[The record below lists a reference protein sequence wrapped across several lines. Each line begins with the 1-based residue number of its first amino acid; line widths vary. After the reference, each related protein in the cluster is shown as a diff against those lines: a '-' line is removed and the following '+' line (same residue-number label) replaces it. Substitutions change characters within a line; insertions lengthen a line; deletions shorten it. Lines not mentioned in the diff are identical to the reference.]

1 MAMLSIFLCAIF
13 IILTA
18 ARLRMARHFIRP
30 VIILGQ
36 GITVLAAILAYFPRI
51 PQAMHWLLYPC
62 LALMCFFFFDALHS
76 SRHRS
81 S

>member
-1 MAMLSIFLCAIF
+1 
-13 IILTA
+13 
-18 ARLRMARHFIRP
+18 
-30 VIILGQ
+30 
-36 GITVLAAILAYFPRI
+36 
-51 PQAMHWLLYPC
+51 MHWLLYPC